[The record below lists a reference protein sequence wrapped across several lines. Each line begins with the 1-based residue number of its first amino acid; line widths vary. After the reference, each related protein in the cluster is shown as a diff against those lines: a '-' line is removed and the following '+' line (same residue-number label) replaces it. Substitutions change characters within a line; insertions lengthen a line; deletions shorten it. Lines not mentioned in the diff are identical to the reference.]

1 MKILLD
7 IDGVM
12 IPARPWQTYQIGDD
26 GFGMFSKFSIEG
38 LNEIIESSQNPEIIL
53 TTSHKQS
60 FSMQEWES
68 IFSSR
73 GIVKTKISRLE
84 TNSLEVSRINEIESW
99 YLQNQNEQFI
109 IIDDDKGLNNLDH
122 NMKEDHL
129 VLTDATIGLNK
140 LSVELAI
147 KKIQNLQEVS
157 SL

>member
-7 IDGVM
+7 MDGVM

-84 TNSLEVSRINEIESW
+84 TNSLEVSRINEI
-99 YLQNQNEQFI
+99 
-109 IIDDDKGLNNLDH
+109 
-122 NMKEDHL
+122 
-129 VLTDATIGLNK
+129 
-140 LSVELAI
+140 
-147 KKIQNLQEVS
+147 
-157 SL
+157 